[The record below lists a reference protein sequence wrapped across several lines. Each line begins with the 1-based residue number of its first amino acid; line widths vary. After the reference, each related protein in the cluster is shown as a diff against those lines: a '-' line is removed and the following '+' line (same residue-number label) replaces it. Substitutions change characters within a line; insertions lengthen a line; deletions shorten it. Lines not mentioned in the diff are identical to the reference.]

1 MPRLSAVAVG
11 LASLVSVGAQHQN
24 VPDVQL
30 WDDQSTQSPKCY
42 STAMALGGSGQ
53 YAVPQECCSG
63 TSSWDSDPQQAKG
76 FCTNTKFLDSHDKGT
91 SAETRC
97 TGIDKVNFTLYSR
110 SSATGRQTC
119 TPASP
124 TLPSCADTGGEPP
137 ACSNFFSAWQLS
149 GNACTMVAAPC
160 CDAGGAMPCSNPCG
174 AGVTVAGSFS
184 VGYDPQFPTGA
195 YMQVKKSSSR
205 TCQAQQSG
213 VGLYFNQRCTGL
225 AQYTLPNSPGTCIQT
240 GMGSSSQQAVY
251 VKLGCPAKGFTT
263 LSLYQATQGVAGGPC
278 GGTPFFEANA
288 LNANTLN
295 ATSCEEVATGD
306 QHRAGYN
313 PLFPQ
318 GAWFKPF
325 PGMCQYPDSPTDT
338 KPPPVKSGGCGG
350 GCVILIII
358 AIVVAIVAIGAIGLV
373 CIKKSAEKG
382 GALPTNAA
390 SIYADSTLNA
400 GF

>member
-24 VPDVQL
+24 VPDVQF
-30 WDDQSTQSPKCY
+30 WDGQSTQSSKCY
-42 STAMALGGSGQ
+42 STAMASGGQ

-63 TSSWDSDPQQAKG
+63 NSSWDSDPKQAKG
-76 FCTNTKFLDSHDKGT
+76 FCTSTNFMDSRMQPCT
-91 SAETRC
+91 AETRC
-97 TGIDKVNFTLYSR
+97 TGVEKVNFTLYSR

-137 ACSNFFSAWQLS
+137 ACSVPPCLRASAPPCSNFFASWQLS
-149 GNACTMVAAPC
+149 GNACTMVSAPC
-160 CDAGGAMPCSNPCG
+160 CDHAYDTCYNPCG
-174 AGVTVAGSFS
+174 AGVTVTGLFS

-263 LSLYQATQGVAGGPC
+263 LSL
-278 GGTPFFEANA
+278 
-288 LNANTLN
+288 
-295 ATSCEEVATGD
+295 
-306 QHRAGYN
+306 
-313 PLFPQ
+313 
-318 GAWFKPF
+318 
-325 PGMCQYPDSPTDT
+325 
-338 KPPPVKSGGCGG
+338 
-350 GCVILIII
+350 
-358 AIVVAIVAIGAIGLV
+358 
-373 CIKKSAEKG
+373 
-382 GALPTNAA
+382 
-390 SIYADSTLNA
+390 
-400 GF
+400 